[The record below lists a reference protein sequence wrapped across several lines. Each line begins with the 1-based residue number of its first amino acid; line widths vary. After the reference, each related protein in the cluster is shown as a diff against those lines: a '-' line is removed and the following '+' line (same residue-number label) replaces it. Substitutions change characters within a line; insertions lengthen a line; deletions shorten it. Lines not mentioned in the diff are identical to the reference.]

1 MHLWVGICLK
11 LILSKR
17 FVRYP
22 IALLTTV
29 AGFGS
34 LLWFCGWVMQPDLH
48 QSLTFYRP
56 AELAVAEK
64 QRDNSID
71 PTDTLTI
78 YRAVEYGRGAQAA
91 WYPKG
96 EAPILAELVA
106 EGKLPPVADRVGP
119 EPVVY
124 EGVEGV
130 GSYGGTWVRAL
141 TDEGSLRFYMTYE
154 LGNTTLLRFSP
165 HGYPA
170 TPLLAKSYEVSQD
183 NAVFTFR
190 LRKGMRWSDG
200 QPFTADDIMFWW
212 EGWAT
217 WKDPDTG
224 EQLGWI
230 PEIVKARGKE
240 GRIEKVDQ
248 YTVRYIFP
256 ESQGIFLEFM
266 TGGRG
271 AAFAPKPAHYL
282 RKYHPEYG
290 DQDLIE
296 RMMKAY
302 KLPSK
307 IAVFKFVDAVT
318 NPERPSLSPWILQTY
333 RANGPYTLVRNPY
346 YCAVDIEGNQ
356 LPYIDRIHFMVKNA
370 QMVSM
375 AVANGETSMQVG
387 EFVDYSLLMD
397 QRKRNGYEV
406 YHWYPAT
413 RSIFAIAPNLNR
425 KVYPDKPE
433 SQFKYELLNDKR
445 FRQALSLAINRQQI
459 IDAEW
464 NGFGEPSQ
472 TAPGPASIYHH
483 PELSNSF
490 VEWDPAQAEDILN
503 EIGLSQWDAE
513 GYRTFKDGSRMTF
526 YLNVNQTTA
535 QMGAVQFVVDDW
547 AAVGIRVIPR
557 ERSNTLF
564 GLEKW
569 ARKPDLIL
577 TGDSSSHNAVGGGDF
592 MPQNGHSAWGSGWG
606 EWYHKDGMAG
616 SPKADQPGCV
626 EPPVGHPIREAM
638 RLYDR
643 ASMVVD
649 PYQRRDIYRPAL
661 EIAAEN
667 LWTIGVATAPPVL
680 AVVKDGLRNVPRTLV
695 YGFIDGMLLNAAYP
709 DTWFWEQASYAPGER
724 EEIKREI
731 ITITPQPAAGRVDLA
746 GETGG
751 DILGAVFAWLCGGI
765 VIVGILLVAFIHPYV
780 GRRLAIMLPT
790 LAVIS
795 IITFAIIQI
804 PPGNYLT
811 TYIEQLKHKGEELS
825 AGEITDLETMFY
837 LNDPMVIQYSR
848 WMGLRWFFTFDPAD
862 EGLLQGNLGR
872 SMSGQKPV
880 NDIVGDR
887 ILLTVLISLGTIL
900 FTWALAVPI
909 GIYSAVRQYSLSDY
923 VLTFVGFIGM
933 CVPQFLFALVLI
945 YWSDHYLGIKVTGL
959 FSAEYAVQ
967 PQWTWGKI
975 VDLLQH
981 IWLPVVVLGVGGTAG
996 MIRVMRANLLDEVKK
1011 PYVTTAR
1018 AKGVRPLKLLIKYPV
1033 RLALNPFISGIGGLF
1048 PALVSGGA
1056 IVAMVLS
1063 LPTVGPLM
1071 LDALL
1076 TEDMY
1081 LAGSMLMVLSVLG
1094 VLGVLVSDLLLL
1106 WLDPRIRFEEGVR

>member
-1 MHLWVGICLK
+1 LKNILNIKAMRHLA
-11 LILSKR
+11 
-17 FVRYP
+17 
-22 IALLTTV
+22 ALFAAS
-29 AGFGS
+29 AGFVAV
-34 LLWFCGWVMQPDLH
+34 LWLCGWLVRPDL
-48 QSLTFYRP
+48 QADLPSYSP
-56 AELAVAEK
+56 EELAAAEK
-64 QRDNSID
+64 LRDNSVD
-71 PTDTLTI
+71 PADDLQI
-78 YRAVEYGRGAQAA
+78 YRAVDYSAGPQAA

-96 EAPILAELVA
+96 ESPILAELVA
-106 EGKLPPVADRVGP
+106 EGKLPPVQERVGA

-124 EGVEGV
+124 EGVEGI
-130 GSYGGTWVRAL
+130 GKYGGTWVRAL

-170 TPLLAKSYEVSQD
+170 TPLLARSYEVSED

-200 QPFTADDIMFWW
+200 HPFTADDIMFWW

-224 EQLGWI
+224 EQLGWV

-240 GRIEKVDQ
+240 GRIEKVDE

-290 DQDLIE
+290 DQALIAE
-296 RMMKAY
+296 TMKAY

-307 IAVFKFVDAVT
+307 MAVFKFVDTVT
-318 NPERPSLSPWILQTY
+318 NPERPSLSPWIMQTY
-333 RANGPYTLVRNPY
+333 RPSGPYTLVRNPY
-346 YCAVDIEGNQ
+346 YCAVDTEGNQ
-356 LPYIDRIHFMVKNA
+356 LPYLDRIHFMVKNA

-387 EFVDYSLLMD
+387 EFVDYSLLID
-397 QRKRNGYEV
+397 QRRRNGYEV
-406 YHWYPAT
+406 YHWYPAE
-413 RSIFAIAPNLNR
+413 RSIFSIAPNHNR
-425 KVYPDKPE
+425 KVYSDRPE
-433 SQFKYELLNDKR
+433 TGFKHELLNDKR
-445 FRQALSLAINRQQI
+445 FRQALSLAIDRQKI
-459 IDAEW
+459 IDVEW
-464 NGFGEPSQ
+464 NGFGAPSQ

-483 PELSNSF
+483 PELSHSF
-490 VEWDPAQAEDILN
+490 VDYDPEDARKRLD
-503 EIGLSQWDAE
+503 EIGLIQWDDE
-513 GYRTFKDGSRMTF
+513 GYRTFKDGSRMVF
-526 YLNVNQTTA
+526 YLNVNQATS

-564 GLEKW
+564 SLEKW

-577 TGDSSSHNAVGGGDF
+577 GKDSSSHNAVGGGDF

-616 SPKADQPGCV
+616 SPKAKQPGNV
-626 EPPVGHPIREAM
+626 EPPVGHPIREVM

-649 PYQRRDIYRPAL
+649 PFERRDLYRPAL
-661 EIAAEN
+661 QIAAEN

-680 AVVKDGLRNVPRTLV
+680 AVVKDGLRNVPRSLV
-695 YGFIDGMLLNAAYP
+695 YGFIDGMLLNSAYP
-709 DTWFWEQASYAPGER
+709 DTWYWDKPSYAPGER
-724 EEIKREI
+724 QEIKREI
-731 ITITPQPAAGRVDLA
+731 ATITPQPPAGGVELNAEPDGSLFSTVFGGLLKGLFVVAVLLLA
-746 GETGG
+746 
-751 DILGAVFAWLCGGI
+751 FK
-765 VIVGILLVAFIHPYV
+765 HPYV
-780 GRRLAIMLPT
+780 GRRLLIMVPTMAI
-790 LAVIS
+790 IS

-825 AGEITDLETMFY
+825 AGEVADLETMFY
-837 LNDPMVIQYSR
+837 LNDPVVIQYSR
-848 WMGLRWFFTFDPAD
+848 WIGLKWFFTFDPAD

-872 SMSGQKPV
+872 SMAQQKPV
-880 NDIVGDR
+880 NDIIGDR

-923 VLTFVGFIGM
+923 LLTLVGFLGM
-933 CVPQFLFALVLI
+933 CIPQFLFALVLI

-959 FSAEYAVQ
+959 FSSQYAVQ
-967 PQWTWGKI
+967 PHWDLAKF

-981 IWLPVVVLGVGGTAG
+981 IWLPVLVLGVGGTAG
-996 MIRVMRANLLDEVKK
+996 MIRVMRANLLDEIKK

-1018 AKGVRPLKLLIKYPV
+1018 AKGVRPLKLLLKYPV

-1048 PALVSGGA
+1048 PALISGGA

-1081 LAGSMLMVLSVLG
+1081 LAGSLLMVLSMLG
-1094 VLGVLVSDLLLL
+1094 VFGVLISDLLLL
-1106 WLDPRIRFEEGVR
+1106 WLDPRIRFEGGGR

>member
-1 MHLWVGICLK
+1 MVLWI
-11 LILSKR
+11 
-17 FVRYP
+17 
-22 IALLTTV
+22 
-29 AGFGS
+29 
-34 LLWFCGWVMQPDLH
+34 CGWIVQPDLDAALP
-48 QSLTFYRP
+48 SYSP
-56 AELAVAEK
+56 VALAAATK
-64 QRDNSID
+64 LRDNLVD
-71 PTDTLTI
+71 PADTLTI
-78 YRAVEYGRGAQAA
+78 YRAVDYSQGSQAT

-106 EGKLPPVADRVGP
+106 AGKLPSLQERIGP

-124 EGVEGV
+124 EGVEGI
-130 GSYGGTWVRAL
+130 GKYGGTWVRAL
-141 TDEGSLRFYMTYE
+141 TDEGLLRFYMTYE
-154 LGNTTLLRFSP
+154 LGCTTLLRFSP

-170 TPLLAKSYEVSQD
+170 TPLLAKSYEVSED

-200 QPFTADDIMFWW
+200 HPFTADDIMFWW

-240 GRIEKVDQ
+240 GRIEKVDE

-282 RKYHPEYG
+282 RKYHPQYG

-296 RMMKAY
+296 QTMKAY

-307 IAVFKFVDAVT
+307 IAVFKFADAVD

-333 RANGPYTLVRNPY
+333 RPNGPYTLVRNPY
-346 YCAVDIEGNQ
+346 YCAVDTQGNQ
-356 LPYIDRIHFMVKNA
+356 LPYLDRIHFMVKNA

-387 EFVDYSLLMD
+387 EFVDYSLLID
-397 QRKRNGYEV
+397 QRQRNDYEV
-406 YHWYPAT
+406 YHWYPAQ
-413 RSIFAIAPNLNR
+413 RSIFSIAPNLNR
-425 KVYPDKPE
+425 KVYSDQPE
-433 SQFKYELLNDKR
+433 TQFKHNLLNDKH
-445 FRQALSLAINRQQI
+445 FRQALSLAIDRQRI

-464 NGFGEPSQ
+464 NGFGEASQ
-472 TAPGPASIYHH
+472 TAPGPGSIYHY
-483 PELSNSF
+483 PELSDAF
-490 VEWDPAQAEDILN
+490 VEYNPMQAAQRLD
-503 EIGLSQWDAE
+503 EIGLTQWDRE
-513 GYRTFKDGSRMTF
+513 GYRTFKDGSRMVF
-526 YLNVNQTTA
+526 YLNVNQSTA

-577 TGDSSSHNAVGGGDF
+577 ANDSSSHNAVGGGDF
-592 MPQNGHSAWGSGWG
+592 MPQNGHSPWGSGWG

-616 SPKADQPGCV
+616 SPKANQPGCV
-626 EPPVGHPIREAM
+626 EPPVNHPIREAM
-638 RLYDR
+638 RLYDQ

-649 PYQRRDIYRPAL
+649 PLVRRDLYQPAL
-661 EIAAEN
+661 KIAAEN

-680 AVVKDGLRNVPRTLV
+680 AVVKNGLRNVPRSLV
-695 YGFIDGMLLNAAYP
+695 YGFIDGMLLNSAYP
-709 DTWFWEQASYAPGER
+709 DTWFWDKPSYAPGER

-731 ITITPQPAAGRVDLA
+731 TTVTPQPPS
-746 GETGG
+746 GETRLNAQQGKS
-751 DILGAVFAWLCGGI
+751 LVSTVFRWLLSGTF
-765 VIVGILLVAFIHPYV
+765 IVGVLLVAFKHPYV
-780 GRRLAIMLPT
+780 GRRLLIMVPT
-790 LAVIS
+790 LVIIS

-825 AGEITDLETMFY
+825 SGEIEDLETMFY
-837 LNDPMVIQYSR
+837 LNDPVVIQYSR
-848 WMGLRWFFTFDPAD
+848 WLGLKWFFSFNPAD

-872 SMSGQKPV
+872 SMSQQKPV
-880 NDIVGDR
+880 NDIIGDR

-923 VLTFVGFIGM
+923 LLTLVGFIGM

-959 FSAEYAVQ
+959 FSPEYAVQ
-967 PQWTWGKI
+967 AQWTLGKF

-981 IWLPVVVLGVGGTAG
+981 IWLPVLVLGVGGTAG

-1011 PYVTTAR
+1011 PYVVTAR
-1018 AKGVRPLKLLIKYPV
+1018 AKGVRPLKLLLKYPV

-1081 LAGSMLMVLSVLG
+1081 LAGSMLMVLSMLG

-1106 WLDPRIRFEEGVR
+1106 WLDPRIRFEGGGR

>member
-1 MHLWVGICLK
+1 LNT
-11 LILSKR
+11 ILHNR
-17 FVRYP
+17 YVRYLG
-22 IALLTTV
+22 ALLTTATGFV
-29 AGFGS
+29 A
-34 LLWFCGWVMQPDLH
+34 LLWFCAWVVQPDMAA
-48 QSLTFYRP
+48 SLPSYPP
-56 AELAVAEK
+56 AELAAA
-64 QRDNSID
+64 QTLRDNSVD
-71 PTDTLTI
+71 PTDTLAI
-78 YRAVEYGRGAQAA
+78 YRAVDYSRGSQAA

-96 EAPILAELVA
+96 EAPILSELVA
-106 EGKLPPVADRVGP
+106 EGQLPPVAERVGP

-130 GSYGGTWVRAL
+130 GKYGGTWVRAL

-170 TPLLAKSYEVSQD
+170 TPLLAKSYEVSD
-183 NAVFTFR
+183 NNAVFTFR

-200 QPFTADDIMFWW
+200 HPFTVDDIMFWW

-230 PEIVKARGKE
+230 PEIVKARGKA
-240 GRIEKVDQ
+240 GRIEKVDD

-266 TGGRG
+266 TGARG

-282 RKYHPEYG
+282 RKFHPQYG
-290 DQDLIE
+290 DQELIAQT
-296 RMMKAY
+296 MKAY

-318 NPERPSLSPWILQTY
+318 NPARPSLSPWILQTY

-346 YCAVDIEGNQ
+346 YCAVDTKGNQ
-356 LPYIDRIHFMVKNA
+356 LPYLDRIHFMVKNA

-397 QRKRNGYEV
+397 QRQRNGYEV

-413 RSIFAIAPNLNR
+413 RSIFSIAPNLNR
-425 KVYPDKPE
+425 KVYPGQPE
-433 SQFKYELLNDKR
+433 SQFKYDLLNDRR

-483 PELSNSF
+483 PDLSSSF
-490 VEWDPAQAEDILN
+490 VAWDPIRAERILD
-503 EIGLSQWDAE
+503 EIGIDRRDGE
-513 GYRTFKDGSRMTF
+513 GFRTFKDGSRMTF

-535 QMGAVQFVVDDW
+535 QMGAVQFVIDDW
-547 AAVGIRVIPR
+547 AAVGIRAIPR

-569 ARKPDLIL
+569 ARKSDLIL
-577 TGDSSSHNAVGGGDF
+577 AGDSSSHNAVGGGDF

-616 SPKADQPGCV
+616 SSKADQPGCV
-626 EPPVGHPIREAM
+626 EPPADHPIREAM
-638 RLYDR
+638 RLYDL

-649 PYQRRDIYRPAL
+649 PYRRRDIYRPAL
-661 EIAAEN
+661 QIAAEN

-680 AVVKDGLRNVPRTLV
+680 AVVKEGLRNVPTSLV
-695 YGFIDGMLLNAAYP
+695 YGFIDGMLLNSAYP
-709 DTWFWEQASYAPGER
+709 DTWFWQQPWYAPGER

-731 ITITPQPAAGRVDLA
+731 VTVRQQPAAGD
-746 GETGG
+746 GDPGDETGG
-751 DILGAVFAWLCGGI
+751 LLATVFAWLASGVLLAGI
-765 VIVGILLVAFIHPYV
+765 ALAAFKHPYV

-790 LAVIS
+790 LAIIS

-825 AGEITDLETMFY
+825 SGEIADLETMFF
-837 LNDPMVIQYSR
+837 LNDPVVVQYSR
-848 WMGLRWFFTFDPAD
+848 WMGLTWFTTFDAAD

-909 GIYSAVRQYSLSDY
+909 GIYSAVRQYSLADY
-923 VLTFVGFIGM
+923 VLTLLGFIGM

-945 YWSDHYLGIKVTGL
+945 YWSDHYLGIKVSGL

-967 PQWTWGKI
+967 SQWTWGKF

-981 IWLPVVVLGVGGTAG
+981 MWLPVVVLGVGGTAG

-1018 AKGVRPLKLLIKYPV
+1018 AKGVRPLKLLMKYPV

-1081 LAGSMLMVLSVLG
+1081 LAGSMLMVLSMLG

-1106 WLDPRIRFEEGVR
+1106 WLDPRIRFDGGSR

>member
-1 MHLWVGICLK
+1 MVLWI
-11 LILSKR
+11 
-17 FVRYP
+17 
-22 IALLTTV
+22 
-29 AGFGS
+29 
-34 LLWFCGWVMQPDLH
+34 CGWIVQPDLDAALP
-48 QSLTFYRP
+48 SYSP
-56 AELAVAEK
+56 AALAAATK
-64 QRDNSID
+64 QRDNLVD
-71 PTDTLTI
+71 PADTLTI
-78 YRAVEYGRGAQAA
+78 YRAVDYSQGSQAA

-106 EGKLPPVADRVGP
+106 AGKLPSVQERIGP

-124 EGVEGV
+124 EGVEGI
-130 GSYGGTWVRAL
+130 GKYGGTWVRAL
-141 TDEGSLRFYMTYE
+141 TDEGLLRFYMTYE
-154 LGNTTLLRFSP
+154 LGCTTLLRFSP

-170 TPLLAKSYEVSQD
+170 TPLLAKSYEVSED

-200 QPFTADDIMFWW
+200 HPFTADDIMFWW
-212 EGWAT
+212 ESWAT

-240 GRIEKVDQ
+240 GRIEKVDE

-282 RKYHPEYG
+282 RKYHPQYG

-296 RMMKAY
+296 QTMKAY

-307 IAVFKFVDAVT
+307 IAVFKFADAVD

-333 RANGPYTLVRNPY
+333 RPNGPYTLVRNPY
-346 YCAVDIEGNQ
+346 YCAVDTQGNQ
-356 LPYIDRIHFMVKNA
+356 LPYLDRIHFMVKNA

-387 EFVDYSLLMD
+387 EFVDYSLLID
-397 QRKRNGYEV
+397 QRQRNDYEV
-406 YHWYPAT
+406 YHWYPAQ
-413 RSIFAIAPNLNR
+413 RSIFSIAPNLNR
-425 KVYPDKPE
+425 KVYSDQPE
-433 SQFKYELLNDKR
+433 TQFKHNLLNDKH
-445 FRQALSLAINRQQI
+445 FRQALSLAIDRQRI

-464 NGFGEPSQ
+464 NGFGEASQ
-472 TAPGPASIYHH
+472 TAPGPGSIYHY
-483 PELSNSF
+483 PELSDAF
-490 VEWDPAQAEDILN
+490 VEYNPMQAAQRLD
-503 EIGLSQWDAE
+503 EIGLTQWDRE
-513 GYRTFKDGSRMTF
+513 GYRTFKDGSRMVF
-526 YLNVNQTTA
+526 YLNVNQSTA

-577 TGDSSSHNAVGGGDF
+577 ANDSSSHNAVGGGDF
-592 MPQNGHSAWGSGWG
+592 MPQNGHSPWGSGWG

-616 SPKADQPGCV
+616 SPKANQPGCV
-626 EPPVGHPIREAM
+626 EPPVNHPIREAM
-638 RLYDR
+638 RLYDQ

-649 PYQRRDIYRPAL
+649 PLVRRDLYQPAL
-661 EIAAEN
+661 KIAAEN

-680 AVVKDGLRNVPRTLV
+680 AVVKNGLRNVPRSLV
-695 YGFIDGMLLNAAYP
+695 YGFIDGMLLNSAYP
-709 DTWFWEQASYAPGER
+709 DTWFWDKPSYAPGER

-731 ITITPQPAAGRVDLA
+731 TTVTPQPPS
-746 GETGG
+746 GG
-751 DILGAVFAWLCGGI
+751 TRLNEQQGKSLVSTVFRWLLSGTF
-765 VIVGILLVAFIHPYV
+765 IVGVLLVAFKHPYV
-780 GRRLAIMLPT
+780 GRRLLIMVPT
-790 LAVIS
+790 LVIIS

-825 AGEITDLETMFY
+825 SGEIEDLETMFY
-837 LNDPMVIQYSR
+837 LNDPVVIQYSR
-848 WMGLRWFFTFDPAD
+848 WLGLKWFFSFNPAD

-872 SMSGQKPV
+872 SMSQQKPV
-880 NDIVGDR
+880 NDIIGDR

-923 VLTFVGFIGM
+923 LLTLVGFIGM

-959 FSAEYAVQ
+959 FSPEYAVQ
-967 PQWTWGKI
+967 AQWTLGKF

-981 IWLPVVVLGVGGTAG
+981 IWLPVLVLGVGGTAG

-1011 PYVTTAR
+1011 PYVVTAR
-1018 AKGVRPLKLLIKYPV
+1018 AKGVRPLKLLLKYPV

-1081 LAGSMLMVLSVLG
+1081 LAGSMLMVLSMLG

-1106 WLDPRIRFEEGVR
+1106 WLDPRIRFEGGGR